1 MRIPIESSTSYRGR
15 NSRPNWLVFSAFVGL
30 TLIIGAFGASLAP
43 RVSAAAAAWY
53 SHLAKP
59 EWAPPTSWFGPL
71 WTMVF
76 ALLVGTAGW
85 LVWSERYHRAR
96 NAALA
101 AFSVQLILTALW
113 APVFFGARNVG
124 AGLFLIVALWLALIW
139 TLREFATVKSAA
151 AWALL
156 PYVAWVSFLAAL
168 NLGIWRMNQ

>member
-15 NSRPNWLVFSAFVGL
+15 NSRPNWLVFSAFVGV
-30 TLIIGAFGASLAP
+30 TLVIGAFGASLSP

-96 NAALA
+96 NVSLLA
-101 AFSVQLILTALW
+101 YAVQLLINALW
-113 APVFFGARNVG
+113 VPVFFGAKNIG
-124 AGLFLIVALWLALIW
+124 AALFIIVALWLSVAW
-139 TLREFATVKSAA
+139 TLREFSRVKPAA
-151 AWALL
+151 A
-156 PYVAWVSFLAAL
+156 
-168 NLGIWRMNQ
+168 

>member
-15 NSRPNWLVFSAFVGL
+15 NSRPNWLAFSAFVAL
-30 TLIIGAFGASLAP
+30 TLIAGAFGASLSP

-53 SHLAKP
+53 GRLAKP
-59 EWAPPTSWFGPL
+59 EWAPPTAWFGPL
-71 WTMVF
+71 WTMVL
-76 ALLVGTAGW
+76 AVLVGTAGW
-85 LVWSERYHRAR
+85 LVWSERYHRER

-113 APVFFGARNVG
+113 APVFFGARSVG
-124 AGLFLIVALWLALIW
+124 GGLFLIVALWLALAW
-139 TLREFATVKSAA
+139 TLREFATVKPAA

>member
-30 TLIIGAFGASLAP
+30 TLIIGAFGASLSP
-43 RVSAAAAAWY
+43 RVSSTAAAWY
-53 SHLAKP
+53 AHLSKP
-59 EWAPPTSWFGPL
+59 EWAAPSSWFGPL

-76 ALLVGTAGW
+76 AMLVGTAGW
-85 LVWSERYHRAR
+85 LVWGERYHRER

-101 AFSVQLILTALW
+101 AFSVQLVLTALW
-113 APVFFGARNVG
+113 APVFFGARSVG
-124 AGLFLIVALWLALIW
+124 GGLFLIVALWLALVW
-139 TLREFATVKSAA
+139 TLREFATVKAAA

-168 NLGIWRMNQ
+168 NLGIWRLNQ